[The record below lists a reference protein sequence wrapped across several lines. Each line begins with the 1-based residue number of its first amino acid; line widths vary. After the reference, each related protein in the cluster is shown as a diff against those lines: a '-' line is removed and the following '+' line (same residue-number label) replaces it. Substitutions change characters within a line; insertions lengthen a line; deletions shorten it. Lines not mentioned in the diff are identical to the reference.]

1 MTPIYACLSIPD
13 FAAASLQRPVNGRRL
28 LRETPHPPLAVF
40 TGKAPHRMV
49 FCANAEARAGG
60 VMQGMPLAEA
70 SARFADR
77 FPGLVLMTQERD
89 EAIEQQAWRAVLEM
103 ALTISPRV
111 EEMTPGLL
119 LADLAGLPDP
129 HRSARALLRGAEML
143 GLPGNV
149 GVSMN
154 RFVAE
159 CAARTQAGVTHV
171 FPGQESA
178 FLHVLP
184 VSYLPLDEGAQQTFV
199 RWGIRTM
206 GAFAALPDREVA
218 ERLGVRGSEWLR
230 MARGHHDAVFQ
241 AHAEEE
247 EFTAQTD
254 FEWQVADVEPLAFTL
269 SDLLTRLCQ
278 RLQRKAL
285 AVGKLRIGLK
295 LASGNWYERE
305 LLLPTAHTDVSTFV
319 TLARLELS
327 AHRPGEPIEG
337 LRVTIE
343 PAPRRTAQGSLF
355 EPVQPSPEKLDVTLA
370 RLHNLVGGNDA
381 SASSSANASARSS
394 GEGLRTQCRVG
405 SPEVADTH
413 RYDASAV
420 QPYAPP
426 ASMRSSAQRAGRNSQ
441 PVPPIPAAITLR
453 MALRCLRPAPEAE
466 VRIAY
471 ARPVHVCAQGL
482 CNGAVDVAAGPWRLG
497 SEWWTDSAWDF
508 EEWDV
513 TIGRQIYRIRC
524 ELPDLLWRV
533 AGVYD

>member
-1 MTPIYACLSIPD
+1 MTPIYACLSISD
-13 FAAASLQRPVNGRRL
+13 FAAASLQRPSGGQRV
-28 LRETPHPPLAVF
+28 LRDAPRPPLAVF

-49 FCANAEARAGG
+49 FCANAAARAGG
-60 VMQGMPLAEA
+60 VHVGMPLAEA

-77 FPGLVLMTQERD
+77 FPGQVLVTRERD
-89 EAIEQQAWRAVLEM
+89 NAAEEQTWRSALEM
-103 ALTISPRV
+103 ALTVSPRI
-111 EEMTPGLL
+111 EDTAPGQL

-129 HRSARALLRGAEML
+129 HRSARALLRGAEAL

-159 CAARTQAGVTHV
+159 CAACTQEGVTHV

-184 VSYLPLDEGAQQTFV
+184 VSHLPLEESAQQTLV

-206 GAFAALPDREVA
+206 GAFAALPDKEVT
-218 ERLGVRGSEWLR
+218 ERLGTRGAHWLR
-230 MARGHHDAVFQ
+230 MARGQHQTLFL

-247 EFTAQTD
+247 EFTAQTNFD
-254 FEWQVADVEPLAFTL
+254 WQVADLEPLAFTL
-269 SDLLTRLCQ
+269 SDLLGRLCQ
-278 RLQRKAL
+278 RLQHKGL
-285 AVGKLRIGLK
+285 AVGKLRVALK
-295 LASGNWYERE
+295 LASGNWHERE
-305 LLLPTAHTDVSTFV
+305 LLLPTAHTDTNTFV

-327 AHRPGEPIEG
+327 AHPPGEPIEG

-370 RLHNLVGGNDA
+370 RLHNLVSGSAGAGSTA
-381 SASSSANASARSS
+381 STEPER
-394 GEGLRTQCRVG
+394 RVG
-405 SPEVADTH
+405 APEVPDTH
-413 RYDASAV
+413 RYDASAMH
-420 QPYAPP
+420 PYAPP
-426 ASMRSSAQRAGRNSQ
+426 KPSALPLHRAGQRRQ
-441 PVPPIPAAITLR
+441 PAPAAPAPITLR

-466 VRIAY
+466 VRIAR
-471 ARPVHVCAQGL
+471 AKPVHVSARGL
-482 CNGAVDVAAGPWRLG
+482 CHGAVDRAAGPWRLG

-513 TIGRQIYRIRC
+513 AIGCQIYRIRC

-533 AGVYD
+533 AGIYD

>member
-13 FAAASLQRPVNGRRL
+13 FAAASLQRAANSTRRV
-28 LRETPHPPLAVF
+28 REEAALALAVY

-49 FCANAEARAGG
+49 VCANAAARSGG
-60 VMQGMPLAEA
+60 VQPGMPLAEA

-77 FPGLVLMTQERD
+77 FPGAVLLAQERD
-89 EAIEQQAWRAVLEM
+89 EAVEQQAWRATLEM
-103 ALTISPRV
+103 ALTVSPRI
-111 EEMTPGLL
+111 EDLAPGLL

-129 HRSARALLRGAEML
+129 HRSARSLLRGAEAL
-143 GLPGNV
+143 GLKGNV

-171 FPGQESA
+171 FPGQEA
-178 FLHVLP
+178 ALLYVLP
-184 VSYLPLDEGAQQTFV
+184 VTHLPLDEQARQTLA
-199 RWGIRTM
+199 RWGIHTM

-218 ERLGVRGSEWLR
+218 ERLGARGGLWLR
-230 MARGHHDAVFQ
+230 MARGQHDAVFQ

-247 EFTAQTD
+247 AYTAQTD
-254 FEWQVADVEPLAFTL
+254 FDWQVADLEPLSFTL
-269 SDLLTRLCQ
+269 ADLLGRLCQ
-278 RLQRKAL
+278 RLQRKGL

-305 LLLPTAHTDVSTFV
+305 LLLPTAHTDTNTFV

-327 AHRPGEPIEG
+327 AHPPGEPIEG

-343 PAPRRTAQGSLF
+343 PAPRRTAQTSLF

-370 RLHNLVGGNDA
+370 RLHNLVGGSTG
-381 SASSSANASARSS
+381 SAGNTGGMGAA
-394 GEGLRTQCRVG
+394 GERRVG
-405 SPEVADTH
+405 APRVPDSH
-413 RYDASAV
+413 RYDAGSIV
-420 QPYAPP
+420 PYTPP
-426 ASMRSSAQRAGRNSQ
+426 TAAAASRRAGRKRLDPLPSA
-441 PVPPIPAAITLR
+441 PASLTLR

-466 VRIAY
+466 VRIAG
-471 ARPVHVCAQGL
+471 ARPVHVAAHGVCE
-482 CNGAVDVAAGPWRLG
+482 GAVHRAAGPWRLG

-513 TIGRQIYRIRC
+513 AIGQQVYRIRC
-524 ELPDLLWRV
+524 ELPDLVWRV
-533 AGVYD
+533 AGIYD